1 MLTARE
7 RAPTAAG
14 SPSSTVAWVAQR
26 DLPVSRADSRG
37 WNHRLT
43 RAPSQVQQDSVS
55 RQFPE
60 PSRIRSSIMLYNVAG
75 ASWAWGR
82 RREELL
88 ACRRDVLCCPG
99 APLPFLGTTTSAC
112 SFSQGQLSRGLQL
125 MLLCCSWHTS
135 GAEQRVW
142 VCIPAMCDSGLA
154 VGCEKLELGSS
165 CLNVSQGEKGMLEQ
179 GGEMLWKNT
188 DCGSICVY

>member
-26 DLPVSRADSRG
+26 NLPVSRADSRG

-43 RAPSQVQQDSVS
+43 WAPFQVQQDSVS

-60 PSRIRSSIMLYNVAG
+60 PSRIRSSIMLYHVAG

-88 ACRRDVLCCPG
+88 ACRRDVLPS
-99 APLPFLGTTTSAC
+99 GTT
-112 SFSQGQLSRGLQL
+112 SFPGYHDLHLLLQPGQLSRGLQL
-125 MLLCCSWHTS
+125 VLLCCSWHTS
-135 GAEQRVW
+135 GVEQRVW
-142 VCIPAMCDSGLA
+142 VCIPAMCDSDLA

-165 CLNVSQGEKGMLEQ
+165 CLNVSQG
-179 GGEMLWKNT
+179 
-188 DCGSICVY
+188 